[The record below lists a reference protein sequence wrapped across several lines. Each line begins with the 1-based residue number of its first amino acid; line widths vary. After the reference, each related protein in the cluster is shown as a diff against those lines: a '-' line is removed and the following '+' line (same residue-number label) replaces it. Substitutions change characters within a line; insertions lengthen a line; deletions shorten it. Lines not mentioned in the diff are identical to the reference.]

1 LFLRCVCLLVAAAS
15 FGFWQL
21 FVSLRAFDQ
30 DVMSSQGNA
39 LGIET
44 AETNFKKQVQEW
56 KDTLLP
62 GKRPELLE
70 KHWLAFQQR
79 EADVRNVA
87 EKVGQS
93 IADPEATQLVAQFG
107 SAHRTM
113 GEAYRRGLQEFK
125 DHNFDSAAG
134 DKAVAGIDR
143 GRPSS

>member
-1 LFLRCVCLLVAAAS
+1 
-15 FGFWQL
+15 
-21 FVSLRAFDQ
+21 
-30 DVMSSQGNA
+30 
-39 LGIET
+39 
-44 AETNFKKQVQEW
+44 
-56 KDTLLP
+56 
-62 GKRPELLE
+62 
-70 KHWLAFQQR
+70 LAFQPR